1 GALHVSDS
9 GSADLPTVIGG
20 RIVLAMVALVV
31 LGVLLAFAL
40 GYFVYARYIGE
51 RIYEDR
57 EDIRTPAYEF
67 EDGTDHVPTN
77 RHILFGHHFTSIAG
91 AAPII
96 GPCIAAY
103 WGVLPALIWVVLGT
117 IFMGAVHDFG
127 ALVVSV
133 REGGRTIA
141 DIAGKV
147 ITPRVRAMFLVF
159 VMVLTWLVVAVFAM
173 AIAGMFRAIPS
184 SVLPVNLEILV
195 ALVMGWLIYKK
206 KVGALLPSIL
216 ALGLLYLFI
225 YFGQTMRVDL
235 TAEPGTENTIFAMGW
250 AKGTVTNFW
259 VVFLFLYAGVAS
271 LLPVWMLLQPRDYI
285 NSHQLLVGLG
295 LLFAGVIWA
304 NPQVDA
310 PWIRDD
316 VSWFARGEDG
326 TPPLIPFLFVTIAC
340 GAISGFH
347 ALVASGTTSKQ
358 VKSLRDT
365 RLIGYGSMLGE
376 GSLALASVLAA
387 VCGIAL
393 VGQCDLPGQGAVS
406 DLSWAGYYDTWSHAA
421 QNKATAFV
429 LGGAQFLQSIGVPSG
444 YATTMMAVLVVSFAA
459 TTLDTATR
467 IQRFVI
473 TELGGALRIQPLTNR
488 YLATVLAL
496 LPALI
501 LVFGEA
507 KDPSGQTTQ
516 MAWLLWPI
524 FGASNQMM
532 AALTL
537 MVLSVY
543 FWRRRKPILPLL
555 VPMLFVMAIT
565 VTALVLQMGAYLQQD
580 NYLLVGVS
588 AVLLAM
594 ILWMLLEGIGL
605 VAQIRRTKV

>member
-1 GALHVSDS
+1 VLHVPDS
-9 GSADLPTVIGG
+9 GLADLPSAGRN
-20 RIVLAMVALVV
+20 RIVLHMVAAVV
-31 LGVLLAFAL
+31 LGVLIAFAL

-51 RIYEDR
+51 KIYEDH
-57 EDIRTPAYEF
+57 EALRTPAYEF
-67 EDGTDHVPTN
+67 EDGSDHVPTPK
-77 RHILFGHHFTSIAG
+77 HILFGHHFTSIAG

-127 ALVVSV
+127 ALVISV

-147 ITPRVRAMFLVF
+147 ITPRVRIMFLAF

-173 AIAGMFRAIPS
+173 AIAGMFRTIPS
-184 SVLPVNLEILV
+184 AVLPVNLEILV
-195 ALVMGWLIYKK
+195 ALAMGWLLYKK
-206 KVGALLPSIL
+206 KIGALLPSIV

-225 YFGQTMRVDL
+225 YYGQTMRVDL

-250 AKGTVTNFW
+250 SKDAVMNFW
-259 VVFLFLYAGVAS
+259 VIFLFIYAGVAS

-295 LLFAGVIWA
+295 LLFLGVIWT
-304 NPQVDA
+304 NPEIDA
-310 PWIRDD
+310 PWIRSD
-316 VSWFARGEDG
+316 VTWFQQGENG
-326 TPPLIPFLFVTIAC
+326 SPPLIPFLFVTVAC

-347 ALVASGTTSKQ
+347 ALVSSGTTSKQ
-358 VKSLRDT
+358 VRSLRDT

-387 VCGIAL
+387 VAGIAL
-393 VGQCDLPGQGAVS
+393 VGQCDLPGQGNVA
-406 DLSWAGYYDTWSHAA
+406 DLSWASYYDTWSNAA

-429 LGGAQFLQSIGVPSG
+429 MGGAEFLRSIGVG
-444 YATTMMAVLVVSFAA
+444 DNYAITMMAVLVVSFAA

-473 TELGGALRIQPLTNR
+473 TELGGALEIPSLTNR
-488 YLATVLAL
+488 YVATVLAL
-496 LPALI
+496 LPALV

-532 AALTL
+532 AGLTL
-537 MVLSVY
+537 MVLSLY
-543 FWRRRKPILPLL
+543 FWRRGKPVLPLL
-555 VPMLFVMAIT
+555 IPMVLVMAIA
-565 VTALVLQMGAYLQQD
+565 VTALILQTGAYLKQG
-580 NYLLVGVS
+580 NGLLVGVS
-588 AVLLAM
+588 GLLLAM
-594 ILWMLLEGIGL
+594 ILWMLFEGVGL
-605 VAQIRRTKV
+605 VRQLRRQAR